1 MRASLCGVAARSHA
15 HGVVALGGRET
26 SGGGRRSQSGAAARP
41 ERRGGAV
48 RPRRGPAQ
56 WRPACA
62 RACGFARALQS
73 GAGSSEVF
81 APRGRTAVCT
91 PGRPPAGACPPEP
104 ALSVPV
110 ARVCGGW
117 WVSCGLCWRPCSL
130 RQGAGSW
137 LSGAVHGS
145 AVAATS
151 PRIAAARRVAHRDG
165 PRLRR
170 KDEVKRARRL
180 TGERVAHGLVDEGLA
195 VCGRWGRR
203 RAASVA
209 RLACSRIAEGACPH
223 PWRGLAIC

>member
-1 MRASLCGVAARSHA
+1 MRRSVSMCASLCGVAARSHA

-41 ERRGGAV
+41 ERR
-48 RPRRGPAQ
+48 PAQ